1 MKAAIGA
8 GRWLETE
15 GSEGRLREAG
25 RPRPSPGQALLV
37 SKPVGRAG
45 VRAPIVAMKP
55 GNAGG
60 AKGCR
65 KMETQCPNFAGPSPA
80 ANAREG
86 YTSRRDHE
94 ASLPHQEWSWIEPR
108 IWTERMLAA
117 SYRGSTAARGAK
129 WPRAPSLPNLGFSA
143 CPPPLFRSASPLV
156 GEPSTGEPDAGDPHV
171 RFGGRGCRIQ
181 STLPT
186 PIIAGMDPGRS
197 LSSGRAQRGPGGR
210 DGHGE
215 QRVHACERSARRPI
229 GEVGLSIDAPNR
241 WSDLSCPC

>member
-143 CPPPLFRSASPLV
+143 CPTPLFRSASPLV

-186 PIIAGMDPGRS
+186 PIFMTGISCCGPRSRPQHCAVPRDRTCRSTGRTWPRRS
-197 LSSGRAQRGPGGR
+197 KAWANPTAALCRRKSGKSFI
-210 DGHGE
+210 
-215 QRVHACERSARRPI
+215 VY
-229 GEVGLSIDAPNR
+229 
-241 WSDLSCPC
+241 

>member
-1 MKAAIGA
+1 
-8 GRWLETE
+8 LETE

-25 RPRPSPGQALLV
+25 RPRPSPGQALPAG
-37 SKPVGRAG
+37 KPVGRAG
-45 VRAPIVAMKP
+45 VTAPIVALKP

-117 SYRGSTAARGAK
+117 SHRGSTAARGASG
-129 WPRAPSLPNLGFSA
+129 PVRLLCRALAFQLALRPCFG
-143 CPPPLFRSASPLV
+143 PPVLLQV
-156 GEPSTGEPDAGDPHV
+156 KPSTGEPDAGDPHV
-171 RFGGRGCRIQ
+171 RFGGRGVRTQ
-181 STLPT
+181 SHLPT
-186 PIIAGMDPGRS
+186 PITRAREGLCRFSWMAGPS
-197 LSSGRAQRGPGGR
+197 P
-210 DGHGE
+210 
-215 QRVHACERSARRPI
+215 
-229 GEVGLSIDAPNR
+229 
-241 WSDLSCPC
+241 DLYP